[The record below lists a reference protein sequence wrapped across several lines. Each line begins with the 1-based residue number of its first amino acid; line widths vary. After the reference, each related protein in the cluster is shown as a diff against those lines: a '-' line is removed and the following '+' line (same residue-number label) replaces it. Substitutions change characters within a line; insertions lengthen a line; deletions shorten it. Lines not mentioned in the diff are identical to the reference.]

1 MVSDPEKENQNSGKK
16 KNVQRRKKKTQNLQI
31 SLTMATLK
39 SKEPRTAS
47 SLQGHN
53 DREEWFVGHKL
64 D

>member
-1 MVSDPEKENQNSGKK
+1 MVSDPEKENQNSEKK